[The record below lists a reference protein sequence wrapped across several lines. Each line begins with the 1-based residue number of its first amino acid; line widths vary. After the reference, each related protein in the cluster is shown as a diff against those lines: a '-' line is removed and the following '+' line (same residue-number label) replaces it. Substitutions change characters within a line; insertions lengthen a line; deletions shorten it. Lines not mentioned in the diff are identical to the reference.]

1 MWSLS
6 ISPDLAFWCE
16 LALKMAMTAV
26 IVVTASVAA
35 ERGGPLLGALIAV
48 LPTAAGAAYIILAI
62 EHPPSFIAASAIGS
76 VAIGAAVSVF
86 AATYAILAQRHGLVV
101 SLGAA
106 LVLWFAIAAILRAI
120 DWTPASAVALNAVVF
135 AVTIPLTRRYR
146 NASMPPRVARS
157 AFDIPLRALAVAI
170 VVVVVTTASFRIGS
184 FASGMFAVFPIV
196 LGSFIVTMHPR
207 VGGKPVAS
215 VLAYAQPPLIGLS
228 LGFLAMHYLAER
240 AGSWW
245 ALVAALVVS
254 VLWNGVLWRLDARG
268 RAL

>member
-1 MWSLS
+1 MT
-6 ISPDLAFWCE
+6 SPDLFFVYG
-16 LALKMAMTAV
+16 LPVKIAMTAV
-26 IVVTASVAA
+26 IVVSASVAA

-86 AATYAILAQRHGLVV
+86 AAVYSILAQRHGLVV
-101 SLGAA
+101 SLGVA
-106 LVLWFAIAAILRAI
+106 LVLWFGIAAILRVV
-120 DWTPASAVALNAVVF
+120 DWTPASAVVLNAVVF
-135 AVTIPLTRRYR
+135 AVTIPLTWRYR
-146 NASMPPRVARS
+146 NVSMPPRVARS
-157 AFDIPLRALAVAI
+157 ALDIPLRALAVAT
-170 VVVVVTTASFRIGS
+170 VVADVTTASFRIGS
-184 FASGMFAVFPIV
+184 FASGMFAVFPNV

-228 LGFLAMHYLAER
+228 LGFLAMHYLAEP

-254 VLWNGVLWRLDARG
+254 VLWNGVLWMLDARG
-268 RAL
+268 RAA